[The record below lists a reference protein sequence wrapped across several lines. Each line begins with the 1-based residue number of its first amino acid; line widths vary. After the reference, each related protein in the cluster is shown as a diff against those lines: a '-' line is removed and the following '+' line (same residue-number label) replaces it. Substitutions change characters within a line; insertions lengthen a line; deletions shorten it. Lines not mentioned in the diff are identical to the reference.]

1 MQPTT
6 SSNVDRY
13 EKMDK
18 LGEGTYGVVY
28 KARDKVTGE
37 VNFTPFKLTLLTDC
51 GTQENSPREGRRWCP
66 IYCH

>member
-13 EKMDK
+13 QKMDK

-28 KARDKVTGE
+28 KAKDKVTGE
-37 VNFTPFKLTLLTDC
+37 VIHHKFYFY
-51 GTQENSPREGRRWCP
+51 
-66 IYCH
+66 I